1 MRKNRICVNISAVI
15 KYGGEAVENL
25 QKELEKII
33 EKNTRDGIKPTLLL
47 HACCAPCSSYC
58 IEYLNEHF
66 EITLFFCNPNI
77 FPAEEY
83 SHRVSELRRL
93 VKEMGL
99 SIPVLE
105 DENDTESFY
114 ALARGRENVR
124 EGGARCFDCY
134 RLRLEKT
141 AALAKERGF
150 DYFTTTLSIS
160 PLKNAAKLREI
171 GLELEE
177 KYGVKNLPS
186 DFKKKE
192 GYKRSIE
199 LSKKYGLYRQN
210 YCGCEYSRKDR
221 ETQNK
226 SSQ

>member
-1 MRKNRICVNISAVI
+1 MFSINFMR
-15 KYGGEAVENL
+15 GEAMENL
-25 QKELEKII
+25 QRELEKII
-33 EKNTRDGIKPTLLL
+33 EKNKRDGIKPTLLL

-66 EITLFFCNPNI
+66 DITLLFYNPNI
-77 FPAEEY
+77 YPADEY
-83 SHRVSELRRL
+83 DYRISELKRLVSEM
-93 VKEMGL
+93 EL

-105 DENDTESFY
+105 CENDTESFY
-114 ALARGRENVR
+114 ALAKGRENVR
-124 EGGARCFDCY
+124 EGGVRCFDCY

-141 AALAKERGF
+141 AELAKKGGF

-160 PLKNAAKLREI
+160 PLKNAQKLREI

-199 LSKKYGLYRQN
+199 LSKKHSLYRQD
-210 YCGCEYSRKDR
+210 YCGCEYSRR
-221 ETQNK
+221 
-226 SSQ
+226 S

>member
-1 MRKNRICVNISAVI
+1 M
-15 KYGGEAVENL
+15 NL

-33 EKNTRDGIKPTLLL
+33 EQNKRDGLRPTLLL

-66 EITLFFCNPNI
+66 DITLFFYNPNI
-77 FPAEEY
+77 YPAEEY
-83 SHRVSELRRL
+83 DHRVSELRRL
-93 VKEMGL
+93 VSEMGL
-99 SIPVLE
+99 EIPVLE
-105 DENDTESFY
+105 AENDTESFY
-114 ALARGRENVR
+114 ALARGRENIR

-141 AALAKERGF
+141 AALARERGF

-160 PLKNAAKLREI
+160 PLKNSAKLREI

-177 KYGVKNLPS
+177 KYKVKNLPS

-199 LSKKYGLYRQN
+199 LSAKYNLYRQN
-210 YCGCEYSRKDR
+210 YCGCEFSVR
-221 ETQNK
+221 
-226 SSQ
+226 